1 MDDKTVLY
9 FGALLHDIGKVIY
22 RGSSG
27 KGTHSS
33 LGAQFISDDVSPLN
47 DCFCSAEG
55 RGIVRAQM
63 FKDRERLAV
72 AHNVQPLGHVGDIN
86 VALDDHLFR
95 R

>member
-55 RGIVRAQM
+55 RGIVEQIRYHHA
-63 FKDRERLAV
+63 REMLSASNLHSDSLAF
-72 AHNVQPLGHVGDIN
+72 IT
-86 VALDDHLFR
+86 
-95 R
+95 